1 MRNEM
6 KPPKGACI
14 AAAVVSVVLHV
25 AVLAFLAGH
34 TVQVERIEP
43 SLTPVD
49 QTPLIAT
56 AFLFDD
62 VARTQA
68 GSRSLWVEP
77 ALEPAGSIDIAAPP
91 SPPEFEAVAADSF
104 EEGRQVESLAD
115 VQEIKRLQG
124 IYVKQ
129 ISDRVARVLEMSGNQ
144 RLEPETACVVHV
156 IQNES
161 GDVVDVDTD
170 ECERE
175 PHAQQRLA
183 SAIWAASPL
192 PMPPQGLAMGSYLTL
207 DASSL

>member
-1 MRNEM
+1 MRSAM
-6 KPPKGACI
+6 KQPRGERI
-14 AAAVVSVVLHV
+14 AAAMASVVLHGT
-25 AVLAFLAGH
+25 VLAFLAGH
-34 TVQVERIEP
+34 TMQVTRIEQSP
-43 SLTPVD
+43 PAVH
-49 QTPLIAT
+49 QAPLIAT

-62 VARTQA
+62 VAKSQA
-68 GSRSLWVEP
+68 DNRRLWLEP
-77 ALEPAGSIDIAAPP
+77 ALESAQSIDIPVPP
-91 SPPEFEAVAADSF
+91 SPPEFDAAAADSF

-129 ISDRVARVLEMSGNQ
+129 ISDRVARVLEMSGEQ
-144 RLEPETACVVHV
+144 RLAPETPCVVHV

-175 PHAQQRLA
+175 PRAQQRLA

-207 DASSL
+207 DATSL